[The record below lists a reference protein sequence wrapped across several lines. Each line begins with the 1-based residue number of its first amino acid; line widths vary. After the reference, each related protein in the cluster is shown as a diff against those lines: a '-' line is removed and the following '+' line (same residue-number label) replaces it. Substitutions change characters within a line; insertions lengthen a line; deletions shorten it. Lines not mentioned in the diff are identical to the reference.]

1 MNTPD
6 EFSLYH
12 DDLLEG
18 NGVRNNLQ
26 GSKSYRNRTCK
37 GARAKYKHPN
47 LMAGNT
53 GKIGRSGMSRE
64 GVRA

>member
-18 NGVRNNLQ
+18 DYDYVDWIA
-26 GSKSYRNRTCK
+26 SYFPLGQTWVCAPGGDNCEATTLR
-37 GARAKYKHPN
+37 
-47 LMAGNT
+47 
-53 GKIGRSGMSRE
+53 
-64 GVRA
+64 